1 MPPSRLLAITI
12 ITLVLGGCSTPEERA
27 VAALEK
33 ELGLDAVPY
42 FPKCLS
48 EEVSPR
54 AAVAAR
60 DYNVSH
66 TINNPQGDVPL
77 DKCVRWDTNE
87 PVGKSKDKPQKLVL
101 TPPEKDDAGSED
113 LPEGDS

>member
-1 MPPSRLLAITI
+1 MRALMFLAITI
-12 ITLVLGGCSTPEERA
+12 IAAVLGGCATPEERA

-33 ELGLDAVPY
+33 ELGLDTLPY

-66 TINNPQGDVPL
+66 TVSNPQGDVPL
-77 DKCVRWDTNE
+77 DKCVRWDTSE
-87 PVGKSKDKPQKLVL
+87 PPGKSKDKPAKLIL
-101 TPPEKDDAGSED
+101 TPPEKND
-113 LPEGDS
+113 

>member
-1 MPPSRLLAITI
+1 MRFSVGLIAIMTSFTLA
-12 ITLVLGGCSTPEERA
+12 GCATPKERE

-33 ELGLDAVPY
+33 ELGLDSAPY

-48 EEVSPR
+48 KEVAPK
-54 AAVAAR
+54 AGVVA
-60 DYNVSH
+60 
-66 TINNPQGDVPL
+66 TIDNPQGNVAIDR
-77 DKCVRWDTNE
+77 CVRWDTNE

-113 LPEGDS
+113 VPEGDS

>member
-1 MPPSRLLAITI
+1 MRPLRLFAITI
-12 ITLVLGGCSTPEERA
+12 TAVALGGCATPEERA
-27 VAALEK
+27 VAALKK
-33 ELGLDAVPY
+33 ELGLDTVPY

-66 TINNPQGDVPL
+66 TVNNPQGNVPL

-87 PVGKSKDKPQKLVL
+87 PVGKSKDKPQKLIL
-101 TPPEKDDAGSED
+101 TPPEKDDADSED
-113 LPEGDS
+113 VPEGDS

>member
-1 MPPSRLLAITI
+1 MRALMFLAITI
-12 ITLVLGGCSTPEERA
+12 IAAVLGGCATSEERA

-33 ELGLDAVPY
+33 ELGLDTLPY

-54 AAVAAR
+54 AAVAGR

-66 TINNPQGDVPL
+66 TVSNPQGNVPL
-77 DKCVRWDTNE
+77 DKCVRWETNE
-87 PVGKSKDKPQKLVL
+87 PVEKSKDKPKKLVL
-101 TPPEKDDAGSED
+101 TPPKKGDTGSEE
-113 LPEGDS
+113 LPEGDT

>member
-1 MPPSRLLAITI
+1 MRSSRLLAITI
-12 ITLVLGGCSTPEERA
+12 IALVLGGCATPEERA

-33 ELGLDAVPY
+33 ELGLDTVPY

-66 TINNPQGDVPL
+66 TVNNPQGNVPL
-77 DKCVRWDTNE
+77 DKCVRWETSE
-87 PVGKSKDKPQKLVL
+87 PVGKSKDKPQKLIL
-101 TPPEKDDAGSED
+101 TRPEKDDADHEG
-113 LPEGDS
+113 LPDGDS

>member
-1 MPPSRLLAITI
+1 MRRLRLLAITI
-12 ITLVLGGCSTPEERA
+12 TAFVLCGCSTPEERA

-66 TINNPQGDVPL
+66 TVNNPQGNVPL
-77 DKCVRWDTNE
+77 DKCVRWETSE
-87 PVGKSKDKPQKLVL
+87 PVGKSKDKPQKLIL
-101 TPPEKDDAGSED
+101 TPQEKDDAGNED
-113 LPEGDS
+113 LPEGKG

>member
-1 MPPSRLLAITI
+1 MRCSLFLTTVIAG
-12 ITLVLGGCSTPEERA
+12 LVVTGCATPEERA
-27 VAALEK
+27 VAALER
-33 ELGLDAVPY
+33 ELGLNTVPY

-66 TINNPQGDVPL
+66 TVSNPQGDVPL
-77 DKCVRWDTNE
+77 DKCVRWDTSE
-87 PVGKSKDKPQKLVL
+87 PPGKSKDKPAKLIL
-101 TPPEKDDAGSED
+101 TPPEKN
-113 LPEGDS
+113 DSSSDGPSGGGG

>member
-1 MPPSRLLAITI
+1 MRALIFLAITI
-12 ITLVLGGCSTPEERA
+12 IAAVLGGCSTPEERA

-33 ELGLDAVPY
+33 ELGLDTLPY

-66 TINNPQGDVPL
+66 TVSNPQGDVPL
-77 DKCVRWDTNE
+77 DKCVRWDTSE
-87 PVGKSKDKPQKLVL
+87 PPGKSKDKPAKLIL
-101 TPPEKDDAGSED
+101 TPPEKNDSSSDGPSGS
-113 LPEGDS
+113 GG